1 MEFKDVLAARHS
13 VRRFLPDPVPEETLR
28 DIVRDAQRAPS
39 TVNAQ
44 EWRVWIATGETL
56 EAIRS
61 EYAALNAK
69 AAPALADLQ
78 DLAKTGWSPAAKAR
92 QKAFAG
98 ARTAAGLDGEKLES
112 QSRLFHAPAVAYLT
126 VPAPANPWAVLD
138 LGGFEMSMLL
148 AAASRG
154 IGSIPAY
161 NLIKYPG
168 PVKRL
173 MGIPETEALVIGI
186 GLGYEAECPLNR
198 FRSTRAPLEDFLVIK
213 K

>member
-1 MEFKDVLAARHS
+1 MEFKDVLAARHA
-13 VRRFLPDPVPEETLR
+13 VRRFLPNPVPEETLR
-28 DIVRDAQRAPS
+28 DIVRDAQHAPS

-44 EWRVWIATGETL
+44 EWRIWIATGKTL
-56 EAIRS
+56 EAIRT

-98 ARTAAGLDGEKLES
+98 ARTAAGFDKEKLES
-112 QSRLFHAPAVAYLT
+112 QAQLFHAPAVAYLT
-126 VPAPANPWAVLD
+126 VPGPANPWAVLD
-138 LGGFEMSMLL
+138 LGGFEVSMLL

-161 NLIKYPG
+161 NLVKYPE
-168 PVKRL
+168 PVKRIL
-173 MGIPETEALVIGI
+173 EIPETEALIIGI
-186 GLGYEAECPLNR
+186 GLGYEADCPLNR
-198 FRSTRAPLEDFLVIK
+198 FRSTRAPLEDCLIIRK
-213 K
+213 